1 MPSQASSALSSLFIQ
16 LGAAFPADE
25 NSFVERCVYD
35 QIHTAA
41 AECPGVTYDEET
53 IGGRPCLIVTP
64 AKSSEKHV
72 MLYFHGGGYSFGSPM
87 SHRKLTA
94 HLANACGTKAV
105 SVEYRLVPENPYP
118 APLDDCV
125 DVYAALVNDLGY
137 APENIVLAGDSAGGS
152 LTAAVCLAAAKKGLP
167 MPGACVALSPCYD
180 LTHSG
185 ETMKTNAE
193 VDVLQSMEFCNN
205 LAERYTAGKASRD
218 DPLVSPIFAEMK
230 GLPPTWISCGGCD
243 MLLDNGTRFAE
254 SAKKAGVEVV
264 LEVHEGQQ
272 HVMEFMAGKAEE
284 ADESI
289 ARIGQ
294 WVRNRIGS

>member
-1 MPSQASSALSSLFIQ
+1 MPSQASSALADLFIR

-25 NSFVERCVYD
+25 NSYIERCVYD

-41 AECPGVTYDEET
+41 VECPDVSYDET
-53 IGGRPCLIVTP
+53 IIADRPCLCVKP
-64 AKSSEKHV
+64 AGASQKHV
-72 MLYFHGGGYSFGSPM
+72 MLLFHGGGYSFGSPM

-94 HLANACGTKAV
+94 HLAKACNVTAI
-105 SVEYRLVPENPYP
+105 SVDYRLAPYP

-125 DVYAALVNDLGY
+125 AAYQALIQTLGY
-137 APENIVLAGDSAGGS
+137 APTNIVLAGDSAGGS
-152 LTAAVCLAAAKKGLP
+152 LTAAVCLAAAKKDLP
-167 MPGACVALSPCYD
+167 MPGASIALSPCYD

-193 VDVLQSMEFCNN
+193 VDVLQSMEFCKN
-205 LAERYTAGKASRD
+205 LAQRYTAGKVSAD
-218 DPLVSPIFAEMK
+218 DPLVSPIFAELK
-230 GLPPTWISCGGCD
+230 GLPPQWISCGGYD

-254 SAKKAGVEVV
+254 KAKKAGVEVV

-284 ADESI
+284 ADGSI
-289 ARIGQ
+289 QRIGQ
-294 WVRNRIGS
+294 WVRQKIGS